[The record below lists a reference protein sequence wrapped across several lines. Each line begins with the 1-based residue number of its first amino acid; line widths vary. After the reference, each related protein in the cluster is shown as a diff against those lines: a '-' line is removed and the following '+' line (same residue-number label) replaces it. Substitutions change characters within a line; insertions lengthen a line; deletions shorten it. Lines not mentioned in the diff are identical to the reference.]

1 MIRLIALTA
10 AGIAMMILGIVVR
23 EERLAARGRVPMGR
37 LRRLLPGPDRRK
49 FPRWRVD
56 YPIRY
61 QRLPDGAGRRPAA
74 PKDVSLGGARL
85 VIQEILE
92 RGALIRVEGTLPESQ
107 TSFEAEGRIVWS
119 RELPAPNDPAAPRN
133 FMIGVEF
140 LTTPETLRKDLEA
153 RQHRR

>member
-74 PKDVSLGGARL
+74 QAGSRSSPSRSPKRMSG
-85 VIQEILE
+85 
-92 RGALIRVEGTLPESQ
+92 LIS
-107 TSFEAEGRIVWS
+107 
-119 RELPAPNDPAAPRN
+119 AP
-133 FMIGVEF
+133 GC
-140 LTTPETLRKDLEA
+140 
-153 RQHRR
+153 